1 MFYQHFSDAGNFI
14 EHEGIREFPRADTVY
29 HIATV
34 LGMESAQFVQYFPD
48 VRELHNSE

>member
-34 LGMESAQFVQYFPD
+34 LEWKA
-48 VRELHNSE
+48 LNSFSIS